1 MPKVYINGKL
11 YHYAAGIP
19 KRDPSAIIVFIHGAG
34 GNHTHWSY
42 QTSALGNQFLC
53 LAVDLPGHG
62 LSEGQASDSISEYA
76 GFVQGFIEHVAGA
89 PVFLAGHSMGGA
101 IAMESGL
108 RFPDKLWGLIL
119 IGTGARL
126 RVAPPVLET
135 FGAGK
140 HFLPFTDYA
149 YGSGTS
155 PELLQK
161 ARQEMLETDPMVF
174 FKDLTACNNFDIM
187 ERVSDIGLPTL
198 VLGASDDR
206 LTPLKYSR
214 YLAENIKNSRL
225 EIIENSGHMMMLEK
239 PAEVNKHIEQFV
251 KSVIECQ

>member
-11 YHYAAGIP
+11 YNYAAGIP
-19 KRDPSAIIVFIHGAG
+19 KGDPDAVIVFIHGAG
-34 GNHTHWSY
+34 GNHTHWLY
-42 QTSALGNQFLC
+42 QTSSLGNQFLC

-62 LSEGQASDSISEYA
+62 LSEGQASDSIKEYA
-76 GFVQGFIEHVAGA
+76 DFVHDFIEHVAGG

-101 IAMESGL
+101 IAMEFGL
-108 RFPDKLWGLIL
+108 CFPDKLSGLIL

-126 RVAPPVLET
+126 RVAQPILET

-140 HFLPFTDYA
+140 HFLSFTDYA
-149 YGSGTS
+149 YGSGTP

-161 ARQEMLETDPMVF
+161 AKQEMLETDPLVF
-174 FKDLTACNNFDIM
+174 YNDLTACNNFDIM
-187 ERVSDIGLPTL
+187 ERISDIRLPTL

-214 YLAENIKNSRL
+214 YLAENIINSRL
-225 EIIENSGHMMMLEK
+225 EIIEGSGHMMMLEK
-239 PAEVNKHIEQFV
+239 PSEVNSHIEQFV
-251 KSVIECQ
+251 KSVIES